1 MERLR
6 AVQRGGL
13 AFAMQ
18 CEMHMAVVG
27 GAGQE
32 EGSCC
37 SLSLY
42 LNTKKKEWAGKEDDL
57 NRFCWKNC
65 AAAEMLLLAQIPLL
79 ASGVVGK

>member
-42 LNTKKKEWAGKEDDL
+42 LNTKKKSGQGK
-57 NRFCWKNC
+57 KTT
-65 AAAEMLLLAQIPLL
+65 
-79 ASGVVGK
+79 